1 MKCVVAVLALIC
13 PFAAIASTKAVPGS
27 CSGAVNQ
34 ELVRF
39 IAANAGNSE
48 AKRDN
53 IVVCGTATRP
63 SFSQHSSKRTNH
75 GGHQVLSLEA
85 PTPDGQKILVE
96 IVTNDELDG
105 YVSAA
110 TGDAIFAYGQAY
122 IPSPNEHRPGGVHF
136 AVGVHDTHC
145 STHRSAD
152 DGWVVVAGKRY
163 PEGSCGLR

>member
-1 MKCVVAVLALIC
+1 MNRVLIGVTLLC
-13 PFAAIASTKAVPGS
+13 PFALAAGTRSVPNT
-27 CSGAVNQ
+27 CTGAVNQ

-39 IAANAGNSE
+39 VTASTGSSE
-48 AKRDN
+48 AQRDN
-53 IVVCGTATRP
+53 IMACGTATRP

-75 GGHQVLSLEA
+75 GGHQVLSLSA

-110 TGDAIFAYGQAY
+110 TGDAVFAYGQAY

-136 AVGVHDTHC
+136 AAGVHDTHC

-163 PEGSCGLR
+163 PQGSCALH